1 MDNEFKHSAEYMEY
15 LNALP
20 KEMYIKILENIFTGV
35 LVNDREGNTIYVNP
49 AVTRHYGKKPEEM
62 VALRN
67 WGIWQGV
74 VSPPAYKEML
84 EVKRTLF
91 YRQMHFNSQEVLTT
105 IINPVF
111 GNGRELELMVSVIQE
126 NIESFDKVYEEDSG
140 ISVEQESPFKNIIGE
155 SQNYMKELVLLR
167 RAAKSKTPIL
177 ILGESGVGKSL
188 IAKFIH
194 DASDRKDQPFW
205 DINCAAIPENLL
217 ESELFG
223 YVPHAFTGAGGKG
236 KKGLIQLADH
246 GTLFLDEIGDLP
258 LSLQAKLLYVIES
271 GKFLPIGSENYV
283 EADVRILT
291 ATNQNLEK
299 LIEER
304 KFREDLYWR
313 INAIISK
320 IPPLRDRKDDIIPLA
335 FHFLK
340 INNQNNTIQKKFSSQ
355 FLPLL
360 LKYHWPG
367 NIRELKNVIDR
378 CYILSPGYTIQP
390 DKLPDYIFREEEK
403 VSNSDSLNFDVM
415 MEAYER
421 QVIREMYR
429 AERTIASVQ
438 KKLNMSQ
445 NKAYRLVKKYC
456 ADLIEKT
463 ETEKGRR

>member
-1 MDNEFKHSAEYMEY
+1 MDNTFKHSSEYIKY
-15 LNALP
+15 LNSLP
-20 KEMYIKILENIFTGV
+20 KEVYIKILENIFSAI
-35 LVNDREGNTIYVNP
+35 LVNDKDGNTIYANP
-49 AVTRHYGKKPEEM
+49 AVTKHYGKTPEEL
-62 VALRN
+62 VSLRN

-91 YRQMHFNSQEVLTT
+91 YKQMHFNSQEALTT
-105 IINPVF
+105 IVNPVF
-111 GNGRELELMVSVIQE
+111 NEDHELEMMVSLLQE
-126 NIESFDKVYEEDSG
+126 NIESFDKVYEEESELSDK
-140 ISVEQESPFKNIIGE
+140 QESPFKNIIGE
-155 SQNYMKELVLLR
+155 SQNYLKELVLLR

-188 IAKFIH
+188 TAKFIH
-194 DASDRKDQPFW
+194 DSSDRKNQPFW

-223 YVPHAFTGAGGKG
+223 YVPHAFTGAGAKG

-271 GKFLPIGSENYV
+271 GKFLPIGAENYV

-291 ATNQNLEK
+291 ATNQNLEQ
-299 LIEER
+299 LIQER

-313 INAIISK
+313 INAITSR
-320 IPPLRDRKDDIIPLA
+320 IPSLRERRDDIIPLA
-335 FHFLK
+335 FYFLK
-340 INNQNNTIQKKFSSQ
+340 LNNQNNTIQKKFSSQ
-355 FLPLL
+355 IFPLL

-390 DKLPDYIFREEEK
+390 DKLPSTIYTEEDR
-403 VSNSDSLNFDVM
+403 SNNTDSFDFDLM
-415 MEAYER
+415 IEAYER
-421 QVIREMYR
+421 QIIREIYR
-429 AERTIASVQ
+429 IEKTIVGVQ
-438 KKLNMSQ
+438 KKLKISQ
-445 NKAYRLVKKYC
+445 NKAFRLVKKYC
-456 ADLIEKT
+456 EDL
-463 ETEKGRR
+463 TEK

>member
-20 KEMYIKILENIFTGV
+20 KEMYIKILENIFTGI

-49 AVTRHYGKKPEEM
+49 AVTRHYGKRPEEM

-84 EVKRTLF
+84 EVRRTLF

-105 IINPVF
+105 IINPVLD
-111 GNGRELELMVSVIQE
+111 NDQELELMVSVIQE
-126 NIESFDKVYEEDSG
+126 NIESFDKVYEEESG
-140 ISVEQESPFKNIIGE
+140 ISGEQESPFKNIIGE

-205 DINCAAIPENLL
+205 AINCAAIPENLL

-236 KKGLIQLADH
+236 KKGLIQLADR

-271 GKFLPIGSENYV
+271 GKFLPIGSETYV

-313 INAIISK
+313 INAIMSK

-340 INNQNNTIQKKFSSQ
+340 INNQYNTIQKKFSSQ

-390 DKLPDYIFREEEK
+390 DKLPDYIFKEEDR
-403 VSNSDSLNFDVM
+403 VSNADSLNFDVM

-421 QVIREMYR
+421 QVVREMYR
-429 AERTIASVQ
+429 AEKTIAGVQ

-456 ADLIEKT
+456 ADLIEK
-463 ETEKGRR
+463 